1 LVKPLALVVLCVS
14 LLAVHSAR
22 AADVARGSAR
32 VVITKG
38 PGTEQCI
45 GEGALRRAVEYRLRR
60 SAFRRDLPVTLEVH
74 IAFERSAAGWAAELT
89 MHDGSARLLGRRAIT
104 TEAAHC
110 SALDDSLALVVALL
124 VDSPPSAPEEAQPPA
139 PATAAAPTGADVASA
154 SQPAAAPSEPLLG
167 IKPQAPQPWTTLSLP
182 RDTAAPREPWRFDVS
197 LGVVAAA
204 GTVPGIAPGAE
215 LGVGAQAPRLPEI
228 RLFGNWFTRRDQQR
242 PGSNSGAHFD
252 FADVGLELCA
262 LDVRLGALR
271 WFGCAGQ
278 TIGRLRVASYG
289 FDQNTTSERLT
300 YALLARTGLRVP
312 LAGRV
317 SGRLGVRAELPLARG
332 VFDYGSRDGQERG
345 LFEMKQIT
353 AVLDLGLIA
362 QL

>member
-1 LVKPLALVVLCVS
+1 MKPFALVVLCVS
-14 LLAVHSAR
+14 LLAVHSLR
-22 AADVARGSAR
+22 AADVARGAAR
-32 VVITKG
+32 IVITKG
-38 PGTEQCI
+38 PGTEQCL

-60 SAFRRDLPVTLEVH
+60 SAFRRDLPVTLEVQ

-124 VDSPPSAPEEAQPPA
+124 VDSPPSAPEAAQPAA
-139 PATAAAPTGADVASA
+139 PASDTATNADGTSAP
-154 SQPAAAPSEPLLG
+154 QPAAAPLEPLVS
-167 IKPQAPQPWTTLSLP
+167 IKPQAPQPLTTLSLP
-182 RDTAAPREPWRFDVS
+182 RDTAAPREPWQFELS
-197 LGVVAAA
+197 LEAAAAA
-204 GTVPGIAPGAE
+204 GTVPGLAPGGE
-215 LGVGAQAPRLPEI
+215 LGVGAKAPRLPEL
-228 RLFGNWFTRRDQQR
+228 RLFANWFAQRDQQR

-252 FADVGLELCA
+252 FSNVGLELCA
-262 LDVRLGALR
+262 LDVRFGALR

-278 TIGRLRVASYG
+278 TIGRLHVASYG
-289 FDQNTTSERLT
+289 FDQNTTTEHLT
-300 YALLARTGLRVP
+300 YALLARTGLRFP
-312 LAGRV
+312 IAGRF
-317 SGRLGVRAELPLARG
+317 SGRLGVRAELPLARD